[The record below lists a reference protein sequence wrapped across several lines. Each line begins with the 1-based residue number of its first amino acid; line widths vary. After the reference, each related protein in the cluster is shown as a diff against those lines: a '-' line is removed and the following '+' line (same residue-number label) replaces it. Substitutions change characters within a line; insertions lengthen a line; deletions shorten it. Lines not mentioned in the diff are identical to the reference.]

1 MPSRL
6 FETKNYYFLK
16 FKYDFTAK
24 NVRPHLHAATGLTTA
39 WTTGGIVYTTFKR
52 LFNRYENGLY
62 RVNGV

>member
-24 NVRPHLHAATGLTTA
+24 NVRPHLHAATGCRSN
-39 WTTGGIVYTTFKR
+39 R
-52 LFNRYENGLY
+52 L
-62 RVNGV
+62 